1 MFVFLPAMSIGMAV
15 SAMTGQSI
23 GAGRP
28 ERISDVFKWGNILTS
43 SITVF
48 ISLIVV
54 FLSKQILIIFGLGD
68 DLNVMNIGITYMRIV
83 GSCYVFL
90 SIMFIANGIVNGA
103 GQTTITM
110 GFTFLSL
117 WIIRVPLSWIL
128 SKTVLGITG
137 IWIAISLSFVVTMIV
152 SLVYYYSGRWK
163 RSIVGIGRG
172 SS

>member
-1 MFVFLPAMSIGMAV
+1 
-15 SAMTGQSI
+15 
-23 GAGRP
+23 
-28 ERISDVFKWGNILTS
+28 
-43 SITVF
+43 
-48 ISLIVV
+48 
-54 FLSKQILIIFGLGD
+54 
-68 DLNVMNIGITYMRIV
+68 
-83 GSCYVFL
+83 
-90 SIMFIANGIVNGA
+90 MFIANGIVNGA

-117 WIIRVPLSWIL
+117 WIIRVPLSWLL